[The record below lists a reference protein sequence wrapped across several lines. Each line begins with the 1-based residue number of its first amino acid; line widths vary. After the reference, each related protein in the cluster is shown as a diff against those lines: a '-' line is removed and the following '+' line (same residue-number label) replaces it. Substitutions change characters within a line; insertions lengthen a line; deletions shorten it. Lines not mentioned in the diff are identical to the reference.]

1 MTVQKITVMIMMKTM
16 TMITA
21 MTKVTM
27 GIMMIPEILLPKVAT
42 MDAWIMQF

>member
-1 MTVQKITVMIMMKTM
+1 MTVQKIIAMIMMKTM

-27 GIMMIPEILLPKVAT
+27 GIMMIPEILLQKVAT
-42 MDAWIMQF
+42 MDVWIMQF